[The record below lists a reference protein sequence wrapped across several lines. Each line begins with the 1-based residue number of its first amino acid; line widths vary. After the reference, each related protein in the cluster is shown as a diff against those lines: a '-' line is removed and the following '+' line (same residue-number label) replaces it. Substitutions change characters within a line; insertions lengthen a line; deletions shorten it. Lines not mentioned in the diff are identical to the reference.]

1 MIKNKKYRLV
11 LDLKKNFVS
20 NVETLVQND
29 VNTNEFEIELFD
41 DGVPYLIDE
50 KNKLEVAAKK
60 SDGTVVVDS
69 ATGIQNTV
77 SWQLSEQAL
86 TASGYVEA
94 EVRVLED
101 TGVLTASQS
110 FKFLVRPNLINDKTI
125 KSTSQYRALDEAIK
139 KAEELKKELEGVPEK
154 VAEIKS
160 EFDNVKTTL
169 ENTQKELLAGLQ
181 LSNKNIDEIKTYLN
195 GVNAEIQK
203 IKDKEIDIAN
213 LRALLANLEDLKA
226 RLATLESTLS
236 DAKTT
241 NTNLETNIKT
251 SNKNISDMNA
261 LINTARDV
269 GNSLTSDTTV
279 GKSVDNALKG
289 SITKGNQIVTNVNN
303 ADKTIT
309 EKINTAT
316 TTGKSLDESVQKG
329 GTTKTNLDVSIK
341 TAETTKTNLD
351 SSNTTATTTK
361 TELDK
366 SIELAKTKKTELD
379 GSVSTAKTTKTAL
392 DRTIKMGKD
401 VNTKSASLKAELDAS
416 VTSATNAKTDVD
428 KSVEIAK
435 TTKTDLD
442 GSIAS
447 ATAKN
452 SELKDT
458 TTTAETTDTEAQKT
472 IETLQALLT
481 KSEGS
486 EQSLREIIASGNL
499 DKYVTD
505 PKLQEALKDYATK
518 TELEN
523 IDVTSK
529 LGDYALKTDVKTKL
543 SEMVEDETHRTVTD
557 AEKNAWNSK
566 IGKGDDISDN
576 IVVYNECTDDVCYA
590 NTKKTIS
597 EALDYINQSWQD
609 STAQLV
615 NLYVDL
621 QSDVAGLKTSK
632 ASTTDI
638 KTKLSEMTSDAT
650 HRTVTDTEK
659 TTWNNKVDKVSGKG
673 LSTNDFTS
681 SYKKKLDNLSSAAT
695 GSEATTSTRGYMS
708 AADKKKLD
716 GIDLSKYAETELVNA
731 LGQEI
736 RAIGEITTQKADKT
750 DIKTK
755 LSELTDDSTHR
766 TVTDSEKSTWN
777 NKLSTVSGQDVSR
790 AKAKGYSSAS
800 SWTSVGSSRD
810 VEDWIGDFDKRT
822 RENKTAI
829 SGKVNQ
835 SDIVDMKK
843 CKILTQSEYDALSST
858 EKNRADT
865 LYFIKE

>member
-1 MIKNKKYRLV
+1 MLKNKKYRLT

-77 SWQLSEQAL
+77 SWQLSEQTL

-110 FKFLVRPNLINDKTI
+110 FKFLVRPNLINDETI
-125 KSTSQYRALDEAIK
+125 KSTSQYRALDEAVK

-154 VAEIKS
+154 VSELKL
-160 EFDNVKTTL
+160 EFDKAKTTL

-181 LSNKNIDEIKTYLN
+181 ISNKNIDEIKTYLS

-203 IKDKEIDIAN
+203 IKDKEIDIEN
-213 LRALLANLEDLKA
+213 LRALLKNLEDLKA

-236 DAKTT
+236 DAGVA
-241 NTNLETNIKT
+241 NTRIEKNIKT
-251 SNKNISDMNA
+251 SEKNISDMNA

-269 GNSLTSDTTV
+269 GNSLTSDTTD
-279 GKSVDNALKG
+279 GRSVDNALKG
-289 SITKGNQIVTNVNN
+289 SITKGNQIVANVNS

-316 TTGKSLDESVQKG
+316 TTGQSLDESVQKG
-329 GTTKTNLDVSIK
+329 GTTKTSLDESIK
-341 TAETTKTNLD
+341 KAETTKTNLD
-351 SSNTTATTTK
+351 SSNTTATSTK

-366 SIELAKTKKTELD
+366 SIELAKTKKAELD

-392 DRTIKMGKD
+392 DSLIKTGKD
-401 VNTKSASLKAELDAS
+401 VNTKSANLKAELDAS
-416 VTSATNAKTDVD
+416 VKNATNAKTNVD
-428 KSVEIAK
+428 KSVELAK
-435 TTKTDLD
+435 TTKTELD
-442 GSIAS
+442 GSIES

-452 SELKDT
+452 SELKGT
-458 TTTAETTDTEAQKT
+458 TTTAEFTDIAAKKT

-505 PKLQEALKDYATK
+505 PKLVEVLK
-518 TELEN
+518 
-523 IDVTSK
+523 
-529 LGDYALKTDVKTKL
+529 DYALKTDVKKKL
-543 SEMVEDETHRTVTD
+543 SEMAEDETHRTVTD
-557 AEKNAWNSK
+557 AEKTSWN
-566 IGKGDDISDN
+566 GKA
-576 IVVYNECTDDVCYA
+576 E
-590 NTKKTIS
+590 K
-597 EALDYINQSWQD
+597 
-609 STAQLV
+609 
-615 NLYVDL
+615 
-621 QSDVAGLKTSK
+621 
-632 ASTTDI
+632 TDI
-638 KTKLSEMTSDAT
+638 PTKLSGLENDETFK
-650 HRTVTDTEK
+650 TEAEIKALIKTEAPKQDLSGYAK
-659 TTWNNKVDKVSGKG
+659 TTDLNTLVSKVDGKG
-673 LSTNDFTS
+673 LSTNDYTDKAKAKVDAIPANPKYTDTTYDLTPYAKKTELMTESTVNSLIAKATKLKKEVVTS
-681 SYKKKLDNLSSAAT
+681 LPSTGKDDVLYLKKDGNDANNSYV
-695 GSEATTSTRGYMS
+695 EYMWING
-708 AADKKKLD
+708 AWEIIGNTK
-716 GIDLSKYAETELVNA
+716 IDLNPYA
-731 LGQEI
+731 
-736 RAIGEITTQKADKT
+736 KKT

-755 LSELTDDSTHR
+755 LSELTDDNNHR
-766 TVTDSEKSTWN
+766 IVTDTEKTTWN

-822 RENKTAI
+822 RENKEKI
-829 SGKVNQ
+829 DGVQ
-835 SDIVDMKK
+835 SM
-843 CKILTQSEYDALSST
+843 TTSEVEAVLN
-858 EKNRADT
+858 EV
-865 LYFIKE
+865 FG

>member
-20 NVETLVQND
+20 SVETLVQND

-101 TGVLTASQS
+101 TGVLTASQY
-110 FKFLVRPNLINDKTI
+110 FKFLVRPNLINDETI
-125 KSTSQYRALDEAIK
+125 KSTSQYRALDEAVK

-181 LSNKNIDEIKTYLN
+181 LSNQNIDEINTYLN

-203 IKDKEIDIAN
+203 IKDKEIDIEN
-213 LRALLANLEDLKA
+213 LRALLKNLEDLKA

-241 NTNLETNIKT
+241 NANLETNIKT
-251 SNKNISDMNA
+251 SNKNISDMNS

-269 GNSLTSDTTV
+269 GNSLTSDTTA
-279 GKSVDNALKG
+279 GRSVDAALKG
-289 SITKGNQIVTNVNN
+289 SITKGNQIVANVNS

-316 TTGKSLDESVQKG
+316 TIGQSLDESVKKG
-329 GTTKTNLDVSIK
+329 RTTKTSLDESIK
-341 TAETTKTNLD
+341 NAETTKTNLD

-366 SIELAKTKKTELD
+366 SAELAKTKKTELD
-379 GSVSTAKTTKTAL
+379 GSISTAKTTKTAL
-392 DRTIKMGKD
+392 DSSIKTGKD
-401 VNTKSASLKAELDAS
+401 VNTKSASLKAELDES
-416 VTSATNAKTDVD
+416 VTNATNAKMELDTSTDT
-428 KSVEIAK
+428 AK
-435 TTKTDLD
+435 KVKTELD

-447 ATAKN
+447 ATTKN
-452 SELKDT
+452 TELKGT
-458 TTTAETTDTEAQKT
+458 TTTAESTDTEAKKT
-472 IETLQALLT
+472 IETLEALLT

-486 EQSLREIIASGNL
+486 EKSLREIIASGNL

-505 PKLQEALKDYATK
+505 PKLVEVLK
-518 TELEN
+518 
-523 IDVTSK
+523 
-529 LGDYALKTDVKTKL
+529 DYALKTD
-543 SEMVEDETHRTVTD
+543 
-557 AEKNAWNSK
+557 
-566 IGKGDDISDN
+566 
-576 IVVYNECTDDVCYA
+576 
-590 NTKKTIS
+590 
-597 EALDYINQSWQD
+597 
-609 STAQLV
+609 
-615 NLYVDL
+615 
-621 QSDVAGLKTSK
+621 LKTN
-632 ASTTDI
+632 
-638 KTKLSEMTSDAT
+638 LSDFADDET

-659 TTWNNKVDKVSGKG
+659 TSWNNKAEKTDIPTKLSGLENDETFKTEAEIKALIKTEAPKQDLSGYALKTDLKTLVSKVDGKG
-673 LSTNDFTS
+673 LSTNDYTDKAKAKVDAIPANPKYTDTTYDLTPYAKKTDLMTES
-681 SYKKKLDNLSSAAT
+681 TVNSLIAKSTKLKKEVVTALPSTGKDDVLYLKKDGNDVNNSYV
-695 GSEATTSTRGYMS
+695 EYMWINGGWEIIGNT
-708 AADKKKLD
+708 K
-716 GIDLSKYAETELVNA
+716 IDLNPYA
-731 LGQEI
+731 
-736 RAIGEITTQKADKT
+736 KKT

-755 LSELTDDSTHR
+755 LSELTDDNTHR

-777 NKLSTVSGQDVSR
+777 SKLSSVSGQDVSS
-790 AKAKGYSSAS
+790 AKAANSSGAS
-800 SWTSVGSSRD
+800 TWGSGTRTL
-810 VEDWIGDFDKRT
+810 EYWIGDFDKRT
-822 RENKTAI
+822 RENKTKIDGVQSMTTTEVEAI
-829 SGKVNQ
+829 LNEVF
-835 SDIVDMKK
+835 
-843 CKILTQSEYDALSST
+843 
-858 EKNRADT
+858 R
-865 LYFIKE
+865 

>member
-1 MIKNKKYRLV
+1 MLKNKKYRLT

-181 LSNKNIDEIKTYLN
+181 ISNKNIDEIKAYLN

-203 IKDKEIDIAN
+203 IKDKEIDIEN
-213 LRALLANLEDLKA
+213 LRELLKNLEDLKA
-226 RLATLESTLS
+226 RLAALESTLS

-269 GNSLTSDTTV
+269 GNSLTSDTTA
-279 GKSVDNALKG
+279 GRSVDNALKG
-289 SITKGNQIVTNVNN
+289 SITKGNQIVANVEN
-303 ADKTIT
+303 ADKTIA
-309 EKINTAT
+309 EKINTAVA
-316 TTGKSLDESVQKG
+316 TGQSLDESVQKG
-329 GTTKTNLDVSIK
+329 GTTKTNLDESIK
-341 TAETTKTNLD
+341 KAETTKKNLD

-366 SIELAKTKKTELD
+366 SIELAKTKKTEID
-379 GSVSTAKTTKTAL
+379 GSVTTAKTTKTAL
-392 DRTIKMGKD
+392 DSSIKTGKD
-401 VNTKSASLKAELDAS
+401 VNTKSASLKAELDTS
-416 VTSATNAKTDVD
+416 VTNATNAKTELDT
-428 KSVEIAK
+428 STNTAK
-435 TTKTDLD
+435 KVKTELD

-452 SELKDT
+452 TELKGT
-458 TTTAETTDTEAQKT
+458 TTTAETTDTEAKKT
-472 IETLQALLT
+472 IETLEALLT

-505 PKLQEALKDYATK
+505 PKLVEVLK
-518 TELEN
+518 
-523 IDVTSK
+523 
-529 LGDYALKTDVKTKL
+529 DYALKTEIKTML

-557 AEKNAWNSK
+557 AEKTSWDSK
-566 IGKGDDISDN
+566 AEKTDIPTKLSELENDETFKTETEIKALIQTEAPKQDLSGYAKTTDLSSYVKKVDGKGLSTNDYTDAAKAKVDAIPASPKYTDTTYDLTPYAKKTELMTESTVNSLISKSTKLKKE
-576 IVVYNECTDDVCYA
+576 VVTALPSTGKDDVLYLKKDGNDINNSYVEYMWINGDWEIIG
-590 NTKKTIS
+590 NTKI
-597 EALDYINQSWQD
+597 
-609 STAQLV
+609 
-615 NLYVDL
+615 DL
-621 QSDVAGLKTSK
+621 NPYAKK
-632 ASTTDI
+632 TDI
-638 KTKLSEMTSDAT
+638 KTKLSEMTQSSSY
-650 HRTVTDTEK
+650 RTVSDTEK
-659 TTWNNKVDKVSGKG
+659 T
-673 LSTNDFTS
+673 
-681 SYKKKLDNLSSAAT
+681 
-695 GSEATTSTRGYMS
+695 
-708 AADKKKLD
+708 
-716 GIDLSKYAETELVNA
+716 
-731 LGQEI
+731 
-736 RAIGEITTQKADKT
+736 
-750 DIKTK
+750 
-755 LSELTDDSTHR
+755 
-766 TVTDSEKSTWN
+766 TWN

-822 RENKTAI
+822 RENKTKIDGVQSMTTSEVEAI
-829 SGKVNQ
+829 LNEVFG
-835 SDIVDMKK
+835 
-843 CKILTQSEYDALSST
+843 
-858 EKNRADT
+858 
-865 LYFIKE
+865 

>member
-1 MIKNKKYRLV
+1 MLKNKKYRLT

-110 FKFLVRPNLINDKTI
+110 FKFLVRPNLINDETI
-125 KSTSQYRALDEAIK
+125 KSTSQYRALDEAVK

-160 EFDNVKTTL
+160 EFDKAKTTL

-181 LSNKNIDEIKTYLN
+181 ISNKNIDEIKTYLS

-203 IKDKEIDIAN
+203 IKDKEIDIEN
-213 LRALLANLEDLKA
+213 LRALLKNLEDLKA

-236 DAKTT
+236 DAGVA
-241 NTNLETNIKT
+241 NTRIEKNIKT
-251 SNKNISDMNA
+251 SEKNISTMNS
-261 LINTARDV
+261 LIETGKSV
-269 GNSLTSDTTV
+269 GNSLSSDTTAA
-279 GKSVDNALKG
+279 KSVDTALKG
-289 SITKGNQIVTNVNN
+289 SITKGNQIVANVNS

-316 TTGKSLDESVQKG
+316 TTGQSLDESVQKG
-329 GTTKTNLDVSIK
+329 GTTKTSLDESIK
-341 TAETTKTNLD
+341 TAETTKKNLD

-366 SIELAKTKKTELD
+366 SVELAKTTKTELD

-392 DRTIKMGKD
+392 DSLIKTGKD
-401 VNTKSASLKAELDAS
+401 VNTKSANLKAELDAS
-416 VTSATNAKTDVD
+416 VKNATNAKTNVD
-428 KSVEIAK
+428 KSVELAK
-435 TTKTDLD
+435 TTKTELD
-442 GSIAS
+442 GSIES

-452 SELKDT
+452 SELKGT
-458 TTTAETTDTEAQKT
+458 TTTAESTDTAAKKT

-505 PKLQEALKDYATK
+505 PKLVEVLK
-518 TELEN
+518 
-523 IDVTSK
+523 
-529 LGDYALKTDVKTKL
+529 DYALKTDVKTKL
-543 SEMVEDETHRTVTD
+543 SEMAEDETHRTVTD
-557 AEKNAWNSK
+557 AEKTSWNGKAEKTDIPTKLSGLENDNNFKTEAEIKALIKTEAPKQDLSGYALKTDLKTLVSK
-566 IGKGDDISDN
+566 VDGKGLSTNDYTDKAKAKVDAIPANPKYTDTTYDLTPYAKKTELMTESTVN
-576 IVVYNECTDDVCYA
+576 SLIAKATKLKKEVVTSLPSTGKDDVLYLKKDGNDA
-590 NTKKTIS
+590 NNSYVEYMWINGAWEIIGNTKI
-597 EALDYINQSWQD
+597 
-609 STAQLV
+609 
-615 NLYVDL
+615 DL
-621 QSDVAGLKTSK
+621 NPYAKK
-632 ASTTDI
+632 TDI
-638 KTKLSEMTSDAT
+638 KTSLSQMTQSSSY
-650 HRTVTDTEK
+650 RTVTDTEK
-659 TTWNNKVDKVSGKG
+659 T
-673 LSTNDFTS
+673 
-681 SYKKKLDNLSSAAT
+681 
-695 GSEATTSTRGYMS
+695 
-708 AADKKKLD
+708 
-716 GIDLSKYAETELVNA
+716 
-731 LGQEI
+731 
-736 RAIGEITTQKADKT
+736 
-750 DIKTK
+750 
-755 LSELTDDSTHR
+755 
-766 TVTDSEKSTWN
+766 TWN

-800 SWTSVGSSRD
+800 SWSSVGSSRD

-822 RENKTAI
+822 RENKEKI
-829 SGKVNQ
+829 DSVQ
-835 SDIVDMKK
+835 SM
-843 CKILTQSEYDALSST
+843 TTSEVEAVLN
-858 EKNRADT
+858 EV
-865 LYFIKE
+865 FG

>member
-1 MIKNKKYRLV
+1 MLKNKKYRLT

-125 KSTSQYRALDEAIK
+125 KSTSQYRALDEAVK

-160 EFDNVKTTL
+160 EFDNVKTSL
-169 ENTQKELLAGLQ
+169 ENAQKELLAGLQ
-181 LSNKNIDEIKTYLN
+181 ISNKNIDEIKTYLN

-203 IKDKEIDIAN
+203 IKDKEIDIEN
-213 LRALLANLEDLKA
+213 LRALLKNLEDLKT
-226 RLATLESTLS
+226 RLATLENTLS

-269 GNSLTSDTTV
+269 GNSLSSDTTA

-289 SITKGNQIVTNVNN
+289 SITKGNQIVANVNN

-309 EKINTAT
+309 EKINTAV
-316 TTGKSLDESVQKG
+316 TTGQSLDESVQKG
-329 GTTKTNLDVSIK
+329 GTTKTSLDESIK
-341 TAETTKTNLD
+341 NAETTKKNLD
-351 SSNTTATTTK
+351 SLNTTATTTK

-379 GSVSTAKTTKTAL
+379 GSISTGATTKAGL
-392 DRTIKMGKD
+392 DSSINTGKD
-401 VNTKSASLKAELDAS
+401 VNTKSANLKTELDTS
-416 VTSATNAKTDVD
+416 VASATSAKTDVD
-428 KSVEIAK
+428 KSVELAK
-435 TTKTDLD
+435 TTKTELD

-447 ATAKN
+447 ATTKN
-452 SELKDT
+452 TELKGT
-458 TTTAETTDTEAQKT
+458 TTTAESTDTEAKKT
-472 IETLQALLT
+472 IETLQTLLT

-505 PKLQEALKDYATK
+505 PKLVEVLK
-518 TELEN
+518 
-523 IDVTSK
+523 
-529 LGDYALKTDVKTKL
+529 DYALKTDIPTKL

-557 AEKNAWNSK
+557 AEKTSWN
-566 IGKGDDISDN
+566 GKAEKTN
-576 IVVYNECTDDVCYA
+576 IP
-590 NTKKTIS
+590 
-597 EALDYINQSWQD
+597 
-609 STAQLV
+609 
-615 NLYVDL
+615 
-621 QSDVAGLKTSK
+621 
-632 ASTTDI
+632 
-638 KTKLSEMTSDAT
+638 TKLSELTNDET
-650 HRTVTDTEK
+650 FKTEAEIKTLIQTEAPKQDLSGYAK
-659 TTWNNKVDKVSGKG
+659 TTDLNTLVSKVDGKG
-673 LSTNDFTS
+673 LSTNDYTNAAKAKVDAIPTNPKYTDTTYDLTPYAKKSELMTESTVNSLIAKSIKLKKEVVTS
-681 SYKKKLDNLSSAAT
+681 LPSTGKDDVLYLKKDGNDVNNSYVEYMWINSAWEIIGNT
-695 GSEATTSTRGYMS
+695 
-708 AADKKKLD
+708 K
-716 GIDLSKYAETELVNA
+716 IDLNPYA
-731 LGQEI
+731 
-736 RAIGEITTQKADKT
+736 KKT
-750 DIKTK
+750 DIKTS
-755 LSELTDDSTHR
+755 LSQMTQSSSYR
-766 TVTDSEKSTWN
+766 TVSDSEKTTWN

-790 AKAKGYSSAS
+790 AKTKGYSSAG
-800 SWTSVGSSRD
+800 SWSSVGNTRD

-822 RENKTAI
+822 RENKEKI
-829 SGKVNQ
+829 DGVQ
-835 SDIVDMKK
+835 SM
-843 CKILTQSEYDALSST
+843 TTSEVEAVLN
-858 EKNRADT
+858 EVFR
-865 LYFIKE
+865 

>member
-1 MIKNKKYRLV
+1 MIKNKKYRLT

-69 ATGIQNTV
+69 ATGIQNMV

-86 TASGYVEA
+86 TASGYVEV

-125 KSTSQYRALDEAIK
+125 KSTSQYRALDEAVK

-154 VAEIKS
+154 VSELKS
-160 EFDNVKTTL
+160 EFDNVKTSL
-169 ENTQKELLAGLQ
+169 ENAQKELLAGLQ
-181 LSNKNIDEIKTYLN
+181 ISNKNIDEIKTYLT

-203 IKDKEIDIAN
+203 IKDKEIDIKN
-213 LRALLANLEDLKA
+213 LRELLKNLEDLKA
-226 RLATLESTLS
+226 RLAALESTLS

-241 NTNLETNIKT
+241 NANLETNIKT

-269 GNSLTSDTTV
+269 GNSLTSNTTA
-279 GKSVDNALKG
+279 GKSVDNALKD
-289 SITKGNQIVTNVNN
+289 SITKGNQIVANVNN

-309 EKINTAT
+309 EKINTAV
-316 TTGKSLDESVQKG
+316 TTGQSLDESVQKG
-329 GTTKTNLDVSIK
+329 GTTKTSLDESIK
-341 TAETTKTNLD
+341 NAEITKKNLD

-392 DRTIKMGKD
+392 DSSIKTGKD

-416 VTSATNAKTDVD
+416 IASATSAKTDVD

-435 TTKTDLD
+435 TTKTELD

-447 ATAKN
+447 AMTKN
-452 SELKDT
+452 SELKGT
-458 TTTAETTDTEAQKT
+458 TTTAETIDTEAKKT

-505 PKLQEALKDYATK
+505 PKLQEALKDYA
-518 TELEN
+518 
-523 IDVTSK
+523 
-529 LGDYALKTDVKTKL
+529 LKTDLKTNL
-543 SEMVEDETHRTVTD
+543 SDFADDETHRTVTD
-557 AEKNAWNSK
+557 AEKTTWNSK
-566 IGKGDDISDN
+566 AEK
-576 IVVYNECTDDVCYA
+576 
-590 NTKKTIS
+590 
-597 EALDYINQSWQD
+597 
-609 STAQLV
+609 
-615 NLYVDL
+615 
-621 QSDVAGLKTSK
+621 
-632 ASTTDI
+632 TDI
-638 KTKLSEMTSDAT
+638 PTKLSELTNDETFKTEAEIKTLIQTEAPKQDLSGYALK
-650 HRTVTDTEK
+650 TDLSTLVS
-659 TTWNNKVDKVSGKG
+659 KVDGKG
-673 LSTNDFTS
+673 LSTNDYTDAAKAKVDAIPASPKYTDTTYDLTPYAKKTELMTESTVNSLIAKSTKLKKEVVTS
-681 SYKKKLDNLSSAAT
+681 LPSTGKDDVLYLKKDGNDVNNSYV
-695 GSEATTSTRGYMS
+695 EYMWING
-708 AADKKKLD
+708 AWEIIGNTK
-716 GIDLSKYAETELVNA
+716 IDLNPYA
-731 LGQEI
+731 
-736 RAIGEITTQKADKT
+736 KKT
-750 DIKTK
+750 DIKTS
-755 LSELTDDSTHR
+755 LSQMTQSSSYR

-822 RENKTAI
+822 RENKAKIDGVQSMTTSEVEAI
-829 SGKVNQ
+829 LNEVFG
-835 SDIVDMKK
+835 
-843 CKILTQSEYDALSST
+843 
-858 EKNRADT
+858 
-865 LYFIKE
+865 

>member
-1 MIKNKKYRLV
+1 MLKNKKYRLT

-110 FKFLVRPNLINDKTI
+110 FKFLVRPNLINDETI
-125 KSTSQYRALDEAIK
+125 KSTSQYRALDEAVK

-160 EFDNVKTTL
+160 EFDKAKTTL

-181 LSNKNIDEIKTYLN
+181 ISNKNIDEIKTYLN

-203 IKDKEIDIAN
+203 IKDKEIDIEN
-213 LRALLANLEDLKA
+213 LRALLENLEELKA
-226 RLATLESTLS
+226 RLTTLESTLS

-251 SNKNISDMNA
+251 SNKNISDMNS

-269 GNSLTSDTTV
+269 GSSLTSDTTA
-279 GKSVDNALKG
+279 GKSVDTALKD
-289 SITKGNQIVTNVNN
+289 SITKGNQIVANVNS
-303 ADKTIT
+303 ADKTLT

-316 TTGKSLDESVQKG
+316 TTGESLDDSIKKGSTTKINLDES
-329 GTTKTNLDVSIK
+329 IK
-341 TAETTKTNLD
+341 KAETTKTNLD

-392 DRTIKMGKD
+392 DSSIKTGKD

-416 VTSATNAKTDVD
+416 VASATSTKTELD
-428 KSVEIAK
+428 KSVELAK
-435 TTKTDLD
+435 TTKTELD
-442 GSIAS
+442 GSIES
-447 ATAKN
+447 AGLKN
-452 SELKDT
+452 TELKGT
-458 TTTAETTDTEAQKT
+458 TTTAESTDTEAKKT
-472 IETLQALLT
+472 IATLQALLT

-505 PKLQEALKDYATK
+505 PKLQEVLKDYAT
-518 TELEN
+518 
-523 IDVTSK
+523 
-529 LGDYALKTDVKTKL
+529 KTDVKTKL

-557 AEKNAWNSK
+557 AEKTTWSGKAEKTDIPKKLSELTNDETFKTETEIKALIKSEAPKQDLSGYAKTTDLNTLVSK
-566 IGKGDDISDN
+566 VDGKGLSTNDYTNDAKAKVDAIPTNPKYTDTTYDLSPYAKKTDLMTESDINSL
-576 IVVYNECTDDVCYA
+576 IAKSTKLKKEVVTSLPSTGKDDVLYLKKDGNDINNSYVEYMWINGGWEIIG
-590 NTKKTIS
+590 NTKI
-597 EALDYINQSWQD
+597 
-609 STAQLV
+609 
-615 NLYVDL
+615 DL
-621 QSDVAGLKTSK
+621 NPYAKK
-632 ASTTDI
+632 TDI
-638 KTKLSEMTSDAT
+638 KTSLSEMTQSSSY
-650 HRTVTDTEK
+650 RTVTDTEK
-659 TTWNNKVDKVSGKG
+659 T
-673 LSTNDFTS
+673 
-681 SYKKKLDNLSSAAT
+681 
-695 GSEATTSTRGYMS
+695 
-708 AADKKKLD
+708 
-716 GIDLSKYAETELVNA
+716 
-731 LGQEI
+731 
-736 RAIGEITTQKADKT
+736 
-750 DIKTK
+750 
-755 LSELTDDSTHR
+755 
-766 TVTDSEKSTWN
+766 TWN

-790 AKAKGYSSAS
+790 AKTKGYSSAG
-800 SWTSVGSSRD
+800 SWSSVGSSRD

-822 RENKTAI
+822 RENKTKI
-829 SGKVNQ
+829 DGVQ
-835 SDIVDMKK
+835 SM
-843 CKILTQSEYDALSST
+843 TTSEVEAVLN
-858 EKNRADT
+858 EI
-865 LYFIKE
+865 FG

>member
-1 MIKNKKYRLV
+1 MLKNKKYRLT

-20 NVETLVQND
+20 AVETLVQND

-110 FKFLVRPNLINDKTI
+110 FKFLVRPNLINDETI
-125 KSTSQYRALDEAIK
+125 KSTSQYRALDEAVK

-181 LSNKNIDEIKTYLN
+181 LSNKNIDEIKTYLS

-203 IKDKEIDIAN
+203 IKDKEIDIEN
-213 LRALLANLEDLKA
+213 LRTLLANLEDLKA

-236 DAKTT
+236 DAGVA
-241 NTNLETNIKT
+241 NTRIEKNIKT

-269 GNSLTSDTTV
+269 GSSLTSDTTV
-279 GKSVDNALKG
+279 GKSVDTALKG
-289 SITKGNQIVTNVNN
+289 SITKGNQIVANVNS

-309 EKINTAT
+309 EKINTAI
-316 TTGKSLDESVQKG
+316 TTGQSLDESVQKG
-329 GTTKTNLDVSIK
+329 STTKTKLDESIEK
-341 TAETTKTNLD
+341 AETTKKNLD
-351 SSNTTATTTK
+351 SSNATATTTK

-366 SIELAKTKKTELD
+366 SIELAKTTKTEID
-379 GSVSTAKTTKTAL
+379 GSISTGTTTKAGL
-392 DRTIKMGKD
+392 DESIKTGKD

-416 VTSATNAKTDVD
+416 VASATNAKTELDT
-428 KSVEIAK
+428 STESAK
-435 TTKTDLD
+435 KVKTELD
-442 GSIAS
+442 GSIES

-452 SELKDT
+452 TELKGT
-458 TTTAETTDTEAQKT
+458 TTTAETTDTEAKKT
-472 IETLQALLT
+472 IATLQALLT

-505 PKLQEALKDYATK
+505 PKLQETLK
-518 TELEN
+518 
-523 IDVTSK
+523 
-529 LGDYALKTDVKTKL
+529 DYALKTDVKTKL
-543 SEMVEDETHRTVTD
+543 SEMVGDETHRTVTD
-557 AEKNAWNSK
+557 AEKTAW
-566 IGKGDDISDN
+566 DN
-576 IVVYNECTDDVCYA
+576 
-590 NTKKTIS
+590 
-597 EALDYINQSWQD
+597 
-609 STAQLV
+609 
-615 NLYVDL
+615 
-621 QSDVAGLKTSK
+621 K
-632 ASTTDI
+632 AEKTDI
-638 KTKLSEMTSDAT
+638 PTKLSELKNDETFK
-650 HRTVTDTEK
+650 TEAEIKALIKTEAPKQDLSGYAK
-659 TTWNNKVDKVSGKG
+659 TTDLSALVPKVDGKG
-673 LSTNDFTS
+673 LSTNDYTNAAKAKVDAIPANPKYTDTTYDLTPYAKKTELMTESTVNSLISKSTKLKKEVVTS
-681 SYKKKLDNLSSAAT
+681 LPSTGKDDVLYLKKDGNDVNNSYI
-695 GSEATTSTRGYMS
+695 EYMWING
-708 AADKKKLD
+708 AWEIIGNTK
-716 GIDLSKYAETELVNA
+716 IDLNPYA
-731 LGQEI
+731 
-736 RAIGEITTQKADKT
+736 KKT

-755 LSELTDDSTHR
+755 LSDLKDDNTHR

-777 NKLSTVSGQDVSR
+777 SKLSTVSRQDISK
-790 AKAKGYSSAS
+790 AKTKGYSSAS
-800 SWTSVGSSRD
+800 SWSGVGSSRD

-822 RENKTAI
+822 RENKEKI
-829 SGKVNQ
+829 DGLQ
-835 SDIVDMKK
+835 SM
-843 CKILTQSEYDALSST
+843 TTSEVEAVLN
-858 EKNRADT
+858 EVFR
-865 LYFIKE
+865 

>member
-110 FKFLVRPNLINDKTI
+110 FKFLVRPNLINDETI
-125 KSTSQYRALDEAIK
+125 KSTSQYRALDEAVK

-154 VAEIKS
+154 VSELKL
-160 EFDNVKTTL
+160 EFDKAKTTL

-181 LSNKNIDEIKTYLN
+181 ISNKNIDEIKTYLN

-203 IKDKEIDIAN
+203 IKDKEIDIEN
-213 LRALLANLEDLKA
+213 LRALLKNLEDLKA

-241 NTNLETNIKT
+241 NMNLETNIKT

-269 GNSLTSDTTV
+269 GSSLSSDTTA
-279 GKSVDNALKG
+279 GKSVDTALKG
-289 SITKGNQIVTNVNN
+289 SITKGNQIVANVNN
-303 ADKTIT
+303 ADKTIS
-309 EKINTAT
+309 EKINTAV
-316 TTGKSLDESVQKG
+316 TTGQSLDESVQKG
-329 GTTKTNLDVSIK
+329 GTTKTNLDESIK
-341 TAETTKTNLD
+341 KAETTKTNLD

-379 GSVSTAKTTKTAL
+379 GSISTAKTTKTAL
-392 DRTIKMGKD
+392 DSSIKTGKD
-401 VNTKSASLKAELDAS
+401 VNTKSASLKAELDTS
-416 VTSATNAKTDVD
+416 VASATNAKTNVD
-428 KSVEIAK
+428 KSVELAK
-435 TTKTDLD
+435 TTKTELD

-452 SELKDT
+452 TELKGT
-458 TTTAETTDTEAQKT
+458 TTTAETTNTEAKKT

-505 PKLQEALKDYATK
+505 PKLQETLKDYATK
-518 TELEN
+518 KELEN

-557 AEKNAWNSK
+557 TEKTSWDSKAEK
-566 IGKGDDISDN
+566 
-576 IVVYNECTDDVCYA
+576 
-590 NTKKTIS
+590 
-597 EALDYINQSWQD
+597 
-609 STAQLV
+609 
-615 NLYVDL
+615 
-621 QSDVAGLKTSK
+621 
-632 ASTTDI
+632 TDI
-638 KTKLSEMTSDAT
+638 PTKLSELTNDENFK
-650 HRTVTDTEK
+650 TEIKALIK
-659 TTWNNKVDKVSGKG
+659 TEAPKQDLSGYALKKDLTTLVSKVDGKG
-673 LSTNDFTS
+673 LSTNDYTNAAKAKVDAIPANPKYTDTTYDLTPYAKKTELMTESTVNSLIAKSTKLKKEVVTS
-681 SYKKKLDNLSSAAT
+681 LPSTGKDDVLYLKKDGNDVNNSYV
-695 GSEATTSTRGYMS
+695 EYMWING
-708 AADKKKLD
+708 AWEIIGNTK
-716 GIDLSKYAETELVNA
+716 IDLNPYA
-731 LGQEI
+731 
-736 RAIGEITTQKADKT
+736 KKT
-750 DIKTK
+750 DIKTS
-755 LSELTDDSTHR
+755 LSQMTQSSSYR

-790 AKAKGYSSAS
+790 AKTKGYSSAS

>member
-1 MIKNKKYRLV
+1 MLKNKKYRLV

-69 ATGIQNTV
+69 ATGIQNMV

-110 FKFLVRPNLINDKTI
+110 FKFLVRPNLINDETI
-125 KSTSQYRALDEAIK
+125 KSTSQYRALDEAVK
-139 KAEELKKELEGVPEK
+139 KAEELKKELAGVPEK
-154 VAEIKS
+154 VSELKS
-160 EFDNVKTTL
+160 EFDNVKTSL

-181 LSNKNIDEIKTYLN
+181 ISNKNIDEIKAYLN

-203 IKDKEIDIAN
+203 IKDKEIDIEN
-213 LRALLANLEDLKA
+213 LRELLKNLEDLKA
-226 RLATLESTLS
+226 RLATLENTLS

-269 GNSLTSDTTV
+269 GSSLTSDTTA
-279 GKSVDNALKG
+279 GKSVDTALKG
-289 SITKGNQIVTNVNN
+289 SITKGNQIVANVNS
-303 ADKTIT
+303 ADKTLT

-329 GTTKTNLDVSIK
+329 GTTKTSLDESIK
-341 TAETTKTNLD
+341 TAETTKKNLD

-379 GSVSTAKTTKTAL
+379 GSISTSKTTKTAL
-392 DRTIKMGKD
+392 DSSIKTGKD
-401 VNTKSASLKAELDAS
+401 VNTKSTSLKTELDTS
-416 VTSATNAKTDVD
+416 VASATNAKTNVD

-435 TTKTDLD
+435 TKKTELD

-452 SELKDT
+452 TELKGT
-458 TTTAETTDTEAQKT
+458 TTTAETTDTEAKKT

-543 SEMVEDETHRTVTD
+543 SEMVGDETHRTVTD
-557 AEKNAWNSK
+557 TEKTSWSGKAEKTDIPTKLSELSNDETFKTEAEIKALIKTEAPKQDLSGYALKKDLNTLVSK
-566 IGKGDDISDN
+566 VNGKGLSTNDYTNAAKAKVDAIPANPKYTDTTYDLTPYAKKTELMTESTVN
-576 IVVYNECTDDVCYA
+576 SLIAKSTKLKKEVVNALPSTGKDDVLYLKKDGNDVNNSYVEYMWINGA
-590 NTKKTIS
+590 WEIIGNTKI
-597 EALDYINQSWQD
+597 
-609 STAQLV
+609 
-615 NLYVDL
+615 DL
-621 QSDVAGLKTSK
+621 NPYAKK
-632 ASTTDI
+632 TDI
-638 KTKLSEMTSDAT
+638 KTKLSEMTQSSSY
-650 HRTVTDTEK
+650 RTVSDTEK
-659 TTWNNKVDKVSGKG
+659 TTWNS
-673 LSTNDFTS
+673 
-681 SYKKKLDNLSSAAT
+681 
-695 GSEATTSTRGYMS
+695 
-708 AADKKKLD
+708 
-716 GIDLSKYAETELVNA
+716 
-731 LGQEI
+731 
-736 RAIGEITTQKADKT
+736 
-750 DIKTK
+750 
-755 LSELTDDSTHR
+755 
-766 TVTDSEKSTWN
+766 
-777 NKLSTVSGQDVSR
+777 KLSTVSGQDVSR

-822 RENKTAI
+822 RENKTKIDGVQSMTTSEVEAI
-829 SGKVNQ
+829 LNEVFG
-835 SDIVDMKK
+835 
-843 CKILTQSEYDALSST
+843 
-858 EKNRADT
+858 
-865 LYFIKE
+865 

>member
-1 MIKNKKYRLV
+1 MLKNKKYRLT

-20 NVETLVQND
+20 AVETLVQND

-110 FKFLVRPNLINDKTI
+110 FKFLVRPNLINDETI
-125 KSTSQYRALDEAIK
+125 KSTSQYRALDEAVK

-154 VAEIKS
+154 VSELKS
-160 EFDNVKTTL
+160 EFDNVKTSL
-169 ENTQKELLAGLQ
+169 ENAQKELLAGLQ
-181 LSNKNIDEIKTYLN
+181 ISNKNIDEIKTYLN

-203 IKDKEIDIAN
+203 IKDKEIDIEN
-213 LRALLANLEDLKA
+213 LRALLKNLEDLKA

-241 NTNLETNIKT
+241 NMNLETNIKT

-261 LINTARDV
+261 LIETARDV
-269 GNSLTSDTTV
+269 GNSLTSDTTA
-279 GKSVDNALKG
+279 GKKVDAALKG
-289 SITKGNQIVTNVNN
+289 SITKGNQIVANVNN
-303 ADKTIT
+303 ADRTIT
-309 EKINTAT
+309 EKINTAA
-316 TTGKSLDESVQKG
+316 TTGQSLDESVQKG
-329 GTTKTNLDVSIK
+329 GTTKTSLDESIK
-341 TAETTKTNLD
+341 NAENTKKNLD

-392 DRTIKMGKD
+392 DRSIKMGKD

-416 VTSATNAKTDVD
+416 VTNATSAKTNVD
-428 KSVEIAK
+428 KSVELAK
-435 TTKTDLD
+435 TAKTELD

-452 SELKDT
+452 TELKGT
-458 TTTAETTDTEAQKT
+458 TTTAENTDTEAQKT
-472 IETLQALLT
+472 IETLEALLT

-505 PKLQEALKDYATK
+505 PKLQETLKDYATK
-518 TELEN
+518 MELEN

-543 SEMVEDETHRTVTD
+543 SEMAEDE
-557 AEKNAWNSK
+557 
-566 IGKGDDISDN
+566 
-576 IVVYNECTDDVCYA
+576 
-590 NTKKTIS
+590 
-597 EALDYINQSWQD
+597 
-609 STAQLV
+609 
-615 NLYVDL
+615 
-621 QSDVAGLKTSK
+621 
-632 ASTTDI
+632 
-638 KTKLSEMTSDAT
+638 T

-659 TTWNNKVDKVSGKG
+659 TSWSGKAEKTDIPTKLSELKNDETFKTEAEIKALIKTEAPKQDLSGYALKTDLTTLVSKVDGKG
-673 LSTNDFTS
+673 LSTNDYTNAAKAKVDAIPANPKYTDTTYDLTPYAKKTELMTESTVNSLISKSTKLKKEVVTSLPSTGKDDVLYLKKDGNDVNNSYVEYMWINGAWEIIGNTKIDLNPYAKKTDLKTSLSEMTQSS
-681 SYKKKLDNLSSAAT
+681 SY
-695 GSEATTSTRGYMS
+695 
-708 AADKKKLD
+708 
-716 GIDLSKYAETELVNA
+716 
-731 LGQEI
+731 
-736 RAIGEITTQKADKT
+736 
-750 DIKTK
+750 
-755 LSELTDDSTHR
+755 R
-766 TVTDSEKSTWN
+766 TVSDSEKSTWN

-800 SWTSVGSSRD
+800 SWTSVGNTRD

-822 RENKTAI
+822 RENKEKI
-829 SGKVNQ
+829 DGLQ
-835 SDIVDMKK
+835 SM
-843 CKILTQSEYDALSST
+843 TTSEVEAVLN
-858 EKNRADT
+858 EVFR
-865 LYFIKE
+865 

>member
-1 MIKNKKYRLV
+1 MLKNKKYRLT

-125 KSTSQYRALDEAIK
+125 KSTSQYRALDEAVK

-181 LSNKNIDEIKTYLN
+181 LSNKNIDEIKTYLS

-203 IKDKEIDIAN
+203 IKDKEIDIEN
-213 LRALLANLEDLKA
+213 LRALLKNLEDLKA

-261 LINTARDV
+261 LIETARDV
-269 GNSLTSDTTV
+269 GNSLTSDTRA
-279 GKSVDNALKG
+279 GKSVDTALKG

-309 EKINTAT
+309 EKINTAV
-316 TTGKSLDESVQKG
+316 TTGQSLDESVKKG
-329 GTTKTNLDVSIK
+329 GSTKTSLDESIK
-341 TAETTKTNLD
+341 KAETTKTNLD

-379 GSVSTAKTTKTAL
+379 GSVSTGTTTKAEL
-392 DRTIKMGKD
+392 DSSIKTGKD
-401 VNTKSASLKAELDAS
+401 VNAKSASLKAELDAS
-416 VTSATNAKTDVD
+416 ITNATNAKTNVD
-428 KSVEIAK
+428 TSTDTAK
-435 TTKTDLD
+435 KVKTELD

-447 ATAKN
+447 ATTKN
-452 SELKDT
+452 TELKGT
-458 TTTAETTDTEAQKT
+458 TTTAESTDTEAKKT

-486 EQSLREIIASGNL
+486 EKSLREIIASGNL

-505 PKLQEALKDYATK
+505 PKLVEVLK
-518 TELEN
+518 
-523 IDVTSK
+523 
-529 LGDYALKTDVKTKL
+529 DYALKTDVKTKL

-557 AEKNAWNSK
+557 ADKTSWNSK
-566 IGKGDDISDN
+566 
-576 IVVYNECTDDVCYA
+576 A
-590 NTKKTIS
+590 KKTEIP
-597 EALDYINQSWQD
+597 
-609 STAQLV
+609 
-615 NLYVDL
+615 
-621 QSDVAGLKTSK
+621 
-632 ASTTDI
+632 
-638 KTKLSEMTSDAT
+638 TKLSELENDNNFKTEAEIKALIKTEAPKQDLSGYALK
-650 HRTVTDTEK
+650 TDLSK
-659 TTWNNKVDKVSGKG
+659 YVGKVDGKG
-673 LSTNDFTS
+673 LSTNDYTDKAKAKVDAIPENPKYTDTTYDLTPYAKKTELMTESDVNSLISKSTKMKKEVVTS
-681 SYKKKLDNLSSAAT
+681 LPSTGKDDVLYLKKDGNDVNNSYV
-695 GSEATTSTRGYMS
+695 EYMWING
-708 AADKKKLD
+708 AWEIIGNTK
-716 GIDLSKYAETELVNA
+716 IDLNPYA
-731 LGQEI
+731 
-736 RAIGEITTQKADKT
+736 KKT
-750 DIKTK
+750 DIKTS
-755 LSELTDDSTHR
+755 LSEMTQSSSYR
-766 TVTDSEKSTWN
+766 TVSDSEKSTWN
-777 NKLSTVSGQDVSR
+777 SKLSSVSGQDVSR
-790 AKAKGYSSAS
+790 AKTKGYSSAG
-800 SWTSVGSSRD
+800 SWSSVGSSRD

-822 RENKTAI
+822 RENKEKI
-829 SGKVNQ
+829 DGVQ
-835 SDIVDMKK
+835 SM
-843 CKILTQSEYDALSST
+843 TTSEVEAVLN
-858 EKNRADT
+858 EVFR
-865 LYFIKE
+865 

>member
-1 MIKNKKYRLV
+1 MLKNKKYRLT

-125 KSTSQYRALDEAIK
+125 KSTSQYRALDEAVK

-181 LSNKNIDEIKTYLN
+181 ISNKNIDEIKTYLS

-203 IKDKEIDIAN
+203 IKDKEIDVEN
-213 LRALLANLEDLKA
+213 LRALLKNLEDLKA

-269 GNSLTSDTTV
+269 GNSLSSDTTA

-289 SITKGNQIVTNVNN
+289 SITKGNQIVANVNN

-309 EKINTAT
+309 EKINTAV
-316 TTGKSLDESVQKG
+316 TTGQSLDESVQKG
-329 GTTKTNLDVSIK
+329 GTTKTSLDESIK
-341 TAETTKTNLD
+341 TAETTKKNLD

-366 SIELAKTKKTELD
+366 SVELAKTRKTELD

-392 DRTIKMGKD
+392 DSSIKTGKD
-401 VNTKSASLKAELDAS
+401 VNTKSASLKAELDGSVAS
-416 VTSATNAKTDVD
+416 ATSAKTNVDTSTESAKKV
-428 KSVEIAK
+428 KAE
-435 TTKTDLD
+435 LD

-452 SELKDT
+452 TELKGT
-458 TTTAETTDTEAQKT
+458 TTTAESTDTEAKKT
-472 IETLQALLT
+472 IATLQALLT

-499 DKYVTD
+499 DKYITD
-505 PKLQEALKDYATK
+505 PKLQEALK
-518 TELEN
+518 
-523 IDVTSK
+523 
-529 LGDYALKTDVKTKL
+529 GYALKTDVKTKL
-543 SEMVEDETHRTVTD
+543 SEMAEDE
-557 AEKNAWNSK
+557 
-566 IGKGDDISDN
+566 
-576 IVVYNECTDDVCYA
+576 
-590 NTKKTIS
+590 
-597 EALDYINQSWQD
+597 
-609 STAQLV
+609 
-615 NLYVDL
+615 
-621 QSDVAGLKTSK
+621 
-632 ASTTDI
+632 
-638 KTKLSEMTSDAT
+638 T

-659 TTWNNKVDKVSGKG
+659 TSWNGKAEKTDIPTKLSEFTNDETFKTETEIKALIKTEAPKQDLSGYAKTTDLNTLVSKVDGKG
-673 LSTNDFTS
+673 LSTNDYTNAAKSKVDAIPANPKYTDTTYDLTPYAKKSELMTESTVNSLIAKSIKLKKEVVTS
-681 SYKKKLDNLSSAAT
+681 LPSTGKDDVLYLKKDGNDVNNSYVEYMWINSAWEIIGNT
-695 GSEATTSTRGYMS
+695 
-708 AADKKKLD
+708 K
-716 GIDLSKYAETELVNA
+716 IDLNPYA
-731 LGQEI
+731 
-736 RAIGEITTQKADKT
+736 KKT
-750 DIKTK
+750 DIKTS
-755 LSELTDDSTHR
+755 LSEMTQSSSYR
-766 TVTDSEKSTWN
+766 TVSDSEKSTWN
-777 NKLSTVSGQDVSR
+777 NKLSSVSGQDVSR
-790 AKAKGYSSAS
+790 AKTKGYSSAS

-822 RENKTAI
+822 RENKTKI
-829 SGKVNQ
+829 DEVQ
-835 SDIVDMKK
+835 SM
-843 CKILTQSEYDALSST
+843 TTSEVEAVLN
-858 EKNRADT
+858 EVFR
-865 LYFIKE
+865 

>member
-1 MIKNKKYRLV
+1 MLKNKKYRLT

-110 FKFLVRPNLINDKTI
+110 FKFLVRPNLINDETI

-181 LSNKNIDEIKTYLN
+181 ISNKNIDEIKAYLN

-203 IKDKEIDIAN
+203 IKDKEIDIEN

-269 GNSLTSDTTV
+269 GNSLTSDTKA
-279 GKSVDNALKG
+279 GKSVDTALKG
-289 SITKGNQIVTNVNN
+289 SITKGNQIVANVNS

-316 TTGKSLDESVQKG
+316 TTEQSLDESVQKG
-329 GTTKTNLDVSIK
+329 SSTKTNLDESIK
-341 TAETTKTNLD
+341 TADTTKKNLD
-351 SSNTTATTTK
+351 SSNSTATTTK

-366 SIELAKTKKTELD
+366 SIELAKTRKTELD
-379 GSVSTAKTTKTAL
+379 GSISTGATTKAGL
-392 DRTIKMGKD
+392 DSSIKTGKD
-401 VNTKSASLKAELDAS
+401 VNTKSARLKAELDTS
-416 VTSATNAKTDVD
+416 VSNATNTKTNVD
-428 KSVEIAK
+428 KSVELAK
-435 TTKTDLD
+435 TTKTELD

-452 SELKDT
+452 TELKGT
-458 TTTAETTDTEAQKT
+458 TTTAETTDTEAKKT

-486 EQSLREIIASGNL
+486 EKSLREIIASGDL

-505 PKLQEALKDYATK
+505 PKLQETLK
-518 TELEN
+518 
-523 IDVTSK
+523 
-529 LGDYALKTDVKTKL
+529 DYALKTDVKTKL
-543 SEMVEDETHRTVTD
+543 SEMMEDETHRTVTD
-557 AEKNAWNSK
+557 AEKTTWSSK
-566 IGKGDDISDN
+566 PEKTDIPTKLSELTNDETFKTEAEIKALIKTEAPKQDLSGYALKKDLTTLVSKVDGKGLSTNDYTDKAKAKVDAIPANPKYTDTTYDLSPYAKKTELMTESTVNSLISKSTKLKKE
-576 IVVYNECTDDVCYA
+576 VVTSLPSTGKDDVLYLKKDGNDVNNSYVEYMWINGA
-590 NTKKTIS
+590 WEIIGNTKI
-597 EALDYINQSWQD
+597 
-609 STAQLV
+609 
-615 NLYVDL
+615 DL
-621 QSDVAGLKTSK
+621 NPYAKK
-632 ASTTDI
+632 TDI
-638 KTKLSEMTSDAT
+638 KTKLSEMTQSSSY
-650 HRTVTDTEK
+650 RTVTDTEK
-659 TTWNNKVDKVSGKG
+659 T
-673 LSTNDFTS
+673 
-681 SYKKKLDNLSSAAT
+681 
-695 GSEATTSTRGYMS
+695 
-708 AADKKKLD
+708 
-716 GIDLSKYAETELVNA
+716 
-731 LGQEI
+731 
-736 RAIGEITTQKADKT
+736 
-750 DIKTK
+750 
-755 LSELTDDSTHR
+755 
-766 TVTDSEKSTWN
+766 TWN

-822 RENKTAI
+822 RENKEKIDGVQSMTTSEVEAI
-829 SGKVNQ
+829 LNEVFG
-835 SDIVDMKK
+835 
-843 CKILTQSEYDALSST
+843 
-858 EKNRADT
+858 
-865 LYFIKE
+865 

>member
-1 MIKNKKYRLV
+1 MLKNKKYRLT

-20 NVETLVQND
+20 TVETLVQND

-110 FKFLVRPNLINDKTI
+110 FKFLVRPNLINDETI

-203 IKDKEIDIAN
+203 IKDKEIDIEN
-213 LRALLANLEDLKA
+213 LRALLKNLEDLKA
-226 RLATLESTLS
+226 RLATLENTLS
-236 DAKTT
+236 DAKAT

-251 SNKNISDMNA
+251 SNKNISDMDV

-269 GNSLTSDTTV
+269 GNSLSSDTTA
-279 GKSVDNALKG
+279 GRSVDNALKG
-289 SITKGNQIVTNVNN
+289 SITKGNQIVANVNS

-309 EKINTAT
+309 EKISTAV
-316 TTGKSLDESVQKG
+316 TTGQSLDESVQKG
-329 GTTKTNLDVSIK
+329 STTKTNLDESIK
-341 TAETTKTNLD
+341 NAETVKTNLD
-351 SSNTTATTTK
+351 SSNTTATSTK

-366 SIELAKTKKTELD
+366 SVELAKTGKTKID
-379 GSVSTAKTTKTAL
+379 GSISTAKTTKTAL
-392 DRTIKMGKD
+392 DSSIKTGKD
-401 VNTKSASLKAELDAS
+401 VNTKSANLKAELDAS
-416 VTSATNAKTDVD
+416 VASATSAKTDVD
-428 KSVEIAK
+428 KSVELAK
-435 TTKTDLD
+435 TTKTELD
-442 GSIAS
+442 GSIES

-452 SELKDT
+452 SELKGT
-458 TTTAETTDTEAQKT
+458 TTTAETTDTEAKKT

-505 PKLQEALKDYATK
+505 PKLQEALKNYATK
-518 TELEN
+518 KELEN

-529 LGDYALKTDVKTKL
+529 LGNYALKKDLKTKL
-543 SEMVEDETHRTVTD
+543 SEMAEDETHRTVTD
-557 AEKNAWNSK
+557 TEKTSWSGKAEKTDIPTKLSELTNDETFKTEAEIKALIKTEAPKQDLSGYALKTDLKTLVSK
-566 IGKGDDISDN
+566 VDGKGLSTNDYTDKAKAKVDAIPANPKYTDTTYDLTPYAKKTELMTESTVN
-576 IVVYNECTDDVCYA
+576 SLIAKSTKLKKEVVTSLPSTGKDDVLYLKKDGNDA
-590 NTKKTIS
+590 NNSYVEYMWINGAWEIIGNTKI
-597 EALDYINQSWQD
+597 
-609 STAQLV
+609 
-615 NLYVDL
+615 DL
-621 QSDVAGLKTSK
+621 NPYAKK
-632 ASTTDI
+632 TDI
-638 KTKLSEMTSDAT
+638 KTSLSQMTQSSSY
-650 HRTVTDTEK
+650 RTVTDTEK
-659 TTWNNKVDKVSGKG
+659 TTWNSK
-673 LSTNDFTS
+673 
-681 SYKKKLDNLSSAAT
+681 LSS
-695 GSEATTSTRGYMS
+695 
-708 AADKKKLD
+708 
-716 GIDLSKYAETELVNA
+716 
-731 LGQEI
+731 
-736 RAIGEITTQKADKT
+736 
-750 DIKTK
+750 
-755 LSELTDDSTHR
+755 
-766 TVTDSEKSTWN
+766 
-777 NKLSTVSGQDVSR
+777 VSGQDVSR

-800 SWTSVGSSRD
+800 SWSSVGSSRD

-822 RENKTAI
+822 RENKEKI
-829 SGKVNQ
+829 DSVQ
-835 SDIVDMKK
+835 SM
-843 CKILTQSEYDALSST
+843 TTSEVEAVLN
-858 EKNRADT
+858 EV
-865 LYFIKE
+865 FG

>member
-1 MIKNKKYRLV
+1 MLKNKKYRLT

-50 KNKLEVAAKK
+50 KNKLEIAAKK

-110 FKFLVRPNLINDKTI
+110 FKFLVRPNLINDETI
-125 KSTSQYRALDEAIK
+125 KSTSQYRALDEAVK

-154 VAEIKS
+154 VSELKL
-160 EFDNVKTTL
+160 EFDKAKTTL

-181 LSNKNIDEIKTYLN
+181 ISNKNIDEIKTYLT

-203 IKDKEIDIAN
+203 IKDKEIDIEN

-251 SNKNISDMNA
+251 SNRNISDMDA

-269 GNSLTSDTTV
+269 GNSLSSNMTT

-289 SITKGNQIVTNVNN
+289 SIAKGNQIVANVNS

-309 EKINTAT
+309 EKIKTAVI
-316 TTGKSLDESVQKG
+316 TGQSLDKSVRKG
-329 GTTKTNLDVSIK
+329 DATKTNLDESIK
-341 TAETTKTNLD
+341 NAETVKTNLD
-351 SSNTTATTTK
+351 SSNTTAITTK

-366 SIELAKTKKTELD
+366 SIELAKTGKTEID
-379 GSVSTAKTTKTAL
+379 GSISTGATTKAEL
-392 DRTIKMGKD
+392 DSSIKTGKD
-401 VNTKSASLKAELDAS
+401 VNTKSASLKTELDAS
-416 VTSATNAKTDVD
+416 VTNATNAKTNVD
-428 KSVEIAK
+428 KSVELAK
-435 TTKTDLD
+435 TAKTELD

-447 ATAKN
+447 ATTKN
-452 SELKDT
+452 TELKGT
-458 TTTAETTDTEAQKT
+458 TTTAETTDTEAKKT

-505 PKLQEALKDYATK
+505 PKLQEALKEYATK
-518 TELEN
+518 KE
-523 IDVTSK
+523 

-543 SEMVEDETHRTVTD
+543 SEMAEDETHRTVTD
-557 AEKNAWNSK
+557 AEKTTWN
-566 IGKGDDISDN
+566 GKA
-576 IVVYNECTDDVCYA
+576 E
-590 NTKKTIS
+590 K
-597 EALDYINQSWQD
+597 
-609 STAQLV
+609 
-615 NLYVDL
+615 
-621 QSDVAGLKTSK
+621 
-632 ASTTDI
+632 TDI
-638 KTKLSEMTSDAT
+638 PTKLSELTNDET
-650 HRTVTDTEK
+650 FKTESEIKALIKTEAPKQDLSGYAK
-659 TTWNNKVDKVSGKG
+659 TTDLNTLVSKVDGKG
-673 LSTNDFTS
+673 LSTNDYTDKAKAKVDAIPANPKYTDTTYDLTPYAKKSELMTESTVNSLIAKSTKLKKEVVTS
-681 SYKKKLDNLSSAAT
+681 LPSTGKDDVLYLKKDGNDVNNSYVEYMWINSSWEIIGNT
-695 GSEATTSTRGYMS
+695 
-708 AADKKKLD
+708 K
-716 GIDLSKYAETELVNA
+716 IDLNPYA
-731 LGQEI
+731 
-736 RAIGEITTQKADKT
+736 KKT
-750 DIKTK
+750 DIKTS
-755 LSELTDDSTHR
+755 LSQMTQSSSYR

-777 NKLSTVSGQDVSR
+777 SKLSTVSGQDVSR
-790 AKAKGYSSAS
+790 AKTKGYSSAG
-800 SWTSVGSSRD
+800 SWSSVGNTRD

-822 RENKTAI
+822 RENKEKI
-829 SGKVNQ
+829 DGVQ
-835 SDIVDMKK
+835 SM
-843 CKILTQSEYDALSST
+843 TTSEVEAVLN
-858 EKNRADT
+858 EVFR
-865 LYFIKE
+865 

>member
-1 MIKNKKYRLV
+1 MIKNKKYRLT

-110 FKFLVRPNLINDKTI
+110 FKFLVRPNLINDETI
-125 KSTSQYRALDEAIK
+125 KSTSQYRALDEAVK

-160 EFDNVKTTL
+160 EFDKAKTTL

-181 LSNKNIDEIKTYLN
+181 ISNKNIDEIKTYLS

-203 IKDKEIDIAN
+203 IKDKEIDIEN
-213 LRALLANLEDLKA
+213 LRALLKNLEDLKA

-236 DAKTT
+236 DAGVA
-241 NTNLETNIKT
+241 NTRIEKNIKT
-251 SNKNISDMNA
+251 SEKNISDMNA

-269 GNSLTSDTTV
+269 GNSLTSDTTD
-279 GKSVDNALKG
+279 GRSVDNALKG
-289 SITKGNQIVTNVNN
+289 SITKGNQIVANVNS

-316 TTGKSLDESVQKG
+316 TTGQSLDESVQKG
-329 GTTKTNLDVSIK
+329 GTTKTSLDESIK
-341 TAETTKTNLD
+341 KAETTKTNLD
-351 SSNTTATTTK
+351 SSNTTATSTK

-392 DRTIKMGKD
+392 DSLIKTGKD
-401 VNTKSASLKAELDAS
+401 VNTKSANLKAELDAS
-416 VTSATNAKTDVD
+416 VKNATNAKTNVD
-428 KSVEIAK
+428 KSVELAK
-435 TTKTDLD
+435 TTKTELD
-442 GSIAS
+442 GSIES

-452 SELKDT
+452 SELKGT
-458 TTTAETTDTEAQKT
+458 TTTAESTDIAAKKT

-505 PKLQEALKDYATK
+505 PKLVEVLK
-518 TELEN
+518 
-523 IDVTSK
+523 
-529 LGDYALKTDVKTKL
+529 DYALKTDVKTKL
-543 SEMVEDETHRTVTD
+543 SEMAEDETHRTVTD
-557 AEKNAWNSK
+557 AEKTSWNGKAEKTDIPTKLSGLENDETFKTEAEIKALIKTEAPKQDLSGYAKTTDLNTLVSK
-566 IGKGDDISDN
+566 VDGKGLSTNDYTDKAKAKVDAIPANPKYTDTTYDLTPYAKKTELMTESTVN
-576 IVVYNECTDDVCYA
+576 SLIAKATKLKKEVVTSLPSTGKDDVLYLKKDGNDA
-590 NTKKTIS
+590 NNSYVEYMWINGAWEIIGNTKI
-597 EALDYINQSWQD
+597 
-609 STAQLV
+609 
-615 NLYVDL
+615 DL
-621 QSDVAGLKTSK
+621 NPYAKK
-632 ASTTDI
+632 TDI
-638 KTKLSEMTSDAT
+638 KTSLSQMTQSSSY
-650 HRTVTDTEK
+650 RTVTDTEK
-659 TTWNNKVDKVSGKG
+659 T
-673 LSTNDFTS
+673 
-681 SYKKKLDNLSSAAT
+681 
-695 GSEATTSTRGYMS
+695 
-708 AADKKKLD
+708 
-716 GIDLSKYAETELVNA
+716 
-731 LGQEI
+731 
-736 RAIGEITTQKADKT
+736 
-750 DIKTK
+750 
-755 LSELTDDSTHR
+755 
-766 TVTDSEKSTWN
+766 TWN

-800 SWTSVGSSRD
+800 SWSSVGSSRD

-822 RENKTAI
+822 RENKEKI
-829 SGKVNQ
+829 DSVQ
-835 SDIVDMKK
+835 SM
-843 CKILTQSEYDALSST
+843 TTSEVEAVLN
-858 EKNRADT
+858 EV
-865 LYFIKE
+865 FG

>member
-1 MIKNKKYRLV
+1 MLKNKKYRLT

-110 FKFLVRPNLINDKTI
+110 FKFLVRPNLINDETI
-125 KSTSQYRALDEAIK
+125 KSTSQYRALDEAVK

-154 VAEIKS
+154 VSELKL
-160 EFDNVKTTL
+160 EFDKAKTTL

-181 LSNKNIDEIKTYLN
+181 ISNKNIDEIKTYLN

-203 IKDKEIDIAN
+203 IKDKEIDIEN
-213 LRALLANLEDLKA
+213 LRELLKNLEDLKA
-226 RLATLESTLS
+226 RLAALESTLS

-269 GNSLTSDTTV
+269 GNSLTSDTTA
-279 GKSVDNALKG
+279 GKSVDAALKG
-289 SITKGNQIVTNVNN
+289 SITKGNQIVANVNS

-316 TTGKSLDESVQKG
+316 TTGQSLDESVQKG
-329 GTTKTNLDVSIK
+329 STTKTSLDESIK
-341 TAETTKTNLD
+341 KAETTKTNLD

-366 SIELAKTKKTELD
+366 SIELAKTRKTELD
-379 GSVSTAKTTKTAL
+379 GSISTAKTTKTAL
-392 DRTIKMGKD
+392 DSSIKTGKD
-401 VNTKSASLKAELDAS
+401 VNTKSASLKAELDTS
-416 VTSATNAKTDVD
+416 VTNATNAKTELDT
-428 KSVEIAK
+428 STNTAK
-435 TTKTDLD
+435 KVKTELD

-452 SELKDT
+452 TELKGT
-458 TTTAETTDTEAQKT
+458 TTTAETTDTEAKKT
-472 IETLQALLT
+472 IETLEALLT

-505 PKLQEALKDYATK
+505 PKLVEVLK
-518 TELEN
+518 
-523 IDVTSK
+523 
-529 LGDYALKTDVKTKL
+529 DYALKTEIKTML

-557 AEKNAWNSK
+557 AEK
-566 IGKGDDISDN
+566 
-576 IVVYNECTDDVCYA
+576 T
-590 NTKKTIS
+590 
-597 EALDYINQSWQD
+597 SWD
-609 STAQLV
+609 
-615 NLYVDL
+615 
-621 QSDVAGLKTSK
+621 SK
-632 ASTTDI
+632 AEKTDI
-638 KTKLSEMTSDAT
+638 PTKLSELENDETFK
-650 HRTVTDTEK
+650 TETEIKALIQTEAPKQDLSGYAK
-659 TTWNNKVDKVSGKG
+659 TTDLSSYVKKVDGKG
-673 LSTNDFTS
+673 LSTNDYTDAAKAKVDAIPAS
-681 SYKKKLDNLSSAAT
+681 PKYTDTTYDLTPYAKKTELMTESTVNSLISKSTKLKKEVVTALPSTGKDDVLYLKKDGNDINNSYV
-695 GSEATTSTRGYMS
+695 EYMWING
-708 AADKKKLD
+708 DWEIIGNTK
-716 GIDLSKYAETELVNA
+716 IDLNPYA
-731 LGQEI
+731 
-736 RAIGEITTQKADKT
+736 KKT

-755 LSELTDDSTHR
+755 LSELTDDNTHR
-766 TVTDSEKSTWN
+766 TVTDAEKTTWN
-777 NKLSTVSGQDVSR
+777 NKLSTVSGQDVSK

-800 SWTSVGSSRD
+800 SWSSVGSSRD

-822 RENKTAI
+822 RENKEKI
-829 SGKVNQ
+829 DGLQ
-835 SDIVDMKK
+835 SM
-843 CKILTQSEYDALSST
+843 TTSEVEAVLN
-858 EKNRADT
+858 EV
-865 LYFIKE
+865 FG